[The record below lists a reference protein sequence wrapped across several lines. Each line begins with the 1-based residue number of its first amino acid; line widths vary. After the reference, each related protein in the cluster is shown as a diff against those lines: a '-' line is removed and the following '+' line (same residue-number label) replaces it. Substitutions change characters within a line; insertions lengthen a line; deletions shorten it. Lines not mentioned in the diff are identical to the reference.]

1 VWTVADDALIA
12 GMADGDADATVAF
25 VRRFQRRVFGL
36 ALTIVGDAAQADD
49 VAQEAF
55 TRAWRHAAAFDPRRG
70 SVASWLLTITRNL
83 AIDALRM
90 RRATPTDPEVLVGM
104 GLVDLTSGP
113 GEAAVTGDEVDALK
127 VALRSLPVDQRR
139 AVVLAA
145 IGGRTAQEVSEIE
158 GIPLG
163 TAKTRIR
170 TALIRLRHTLVPAPE
185 TER

>member
-1 VWTVADDALIA
+1 
-12 GMADGDADATVAF
+12 MATGDPDATVAF

-55 TRAWRHAAAFDPRRG
+55 TRAWRHAGAFDPRRG
-70 SVASWLLTITRNL
+70 SVATWLLTITRNL
-83 AIDALRM
+83 SIDALRM
-90 RRATPTDPEVLVGM
+90 RRATPTDPDVLVA
-104 GLVDLTSGP
+104 LDLTDSGRGP
-113 GEAAVTGDEVDALK
+113 DDAAVTGDDVGALHL
-127 VALRSLPVDQRR
+127 ALRGLPVDQRR

-145 IGGRTAQEVSEIE
+145 IGGRTAQEVSELE

-170 TALIRLRHTLVPAPE
+170 TAMIRLRHAMVGA
-185 TER
+185 TEGER